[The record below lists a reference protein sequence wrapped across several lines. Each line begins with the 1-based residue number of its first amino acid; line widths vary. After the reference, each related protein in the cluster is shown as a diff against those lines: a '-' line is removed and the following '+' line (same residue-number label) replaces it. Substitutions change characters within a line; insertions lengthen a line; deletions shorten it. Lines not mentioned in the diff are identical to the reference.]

1 MPWPPAGLPESG
13 PAFVIPG
20 TTQGPGPQEHQALL
34 TELGSLPLEG
44 PAWPTWIKW
53 MAWLVL
59 ALVVVR
65 LAQTAASPAGEM
77 VGTAIKASLVIC
89 VLGLAVLARYMH
101 TSVTRITEAGI
112 EQSWLGRKA
121 IAWEDIYFVK
131 FVPLVASK
139 KLICF
144 TARGRPVT
152 FQAGSRELEI
162 AFARIALVYRRR

>member
-1 MPWPPAGLPESG
+1 MISG
-13 PAFVIPG
+13 IAH
-20 TTQGPGPQEHQALL
+20 GPRTQEHQTLIA
-34 TELGSLPLEG
+34 EIGPLPLEG
-44 PAWPTWIKW
+44 PAWPRWVKW
-53 MAWLVL
+53 LAWAVL

-89 VLGLAVLARYMH
+89 VIGLAVLARCMH

-112 EQSWLGRKA
+112 EQSWLGRKT
-121 IAWEDIYFVK
+121 IAWEEIYFVK

-152 FQAGSRELEI
+152 FQAGSRQLEI